1 MKYIPVLC
9 KLQMDI
15 GKEMQ
20 GLCKKEEKN
29 VFWSW
34 MACLV
39 GEKHIIAHCVD
50 V

>member
-1 MKYIPVLC
+1 MKYIPVLH
-9 KLQMDI
+9 KLQMDS

-20 GLCKKEEKN
+20 GLCKKEEEN

-34 MACLV
+34 MARR
-39 GEKHIIAHCVD
+39 EKHILVHCVD